1 MAYASFLIFDPFLC
15 PFSDRV
21 TAVSIA
27 ALVSCRF
34 VIYEDE
40 TEAAELTYRTA
51 GVYCYDS
58 SLKEKVQNFF
68 LGSVAM
74 FVRFAATFTVILGA
88 FAVFLVWKGIKKPHG
103 KYMYKSLGCL
113 VFWCVPGMFCT
124 LSLLQADFCWNYK
137 GFENN
142 CSLGWGGNCAIASG
156 CLYFA
161 ACIALCCVPQPNES
175 DDDEDGDDNKKPS
188 ATKGDEEAPE
198 VAPAAEK

>member
-1 MAYASFLIFDPFLC
+1 MHFLPSLL
-15 PFSDRV
+15 
-21 TAVSIA
+21 AVSIA

-34 VIYEDE
+34 VIYEDD

-68 LGSVAM
+68 LGSIAM
-74 FVRFAATFTVILGA
+74 FVRFAATFTVILGF
-88 FAVFLVWKGIKKPHG
+88 FATFLVWKGIKKPHG
-103 KYMYKSLGCL
+103 KCMYKSLGCL

-124 LSLLQADFCWNYK
+124 LSLLQSDFCWNYK

-142 CSLGWGGNCAIASG
+142 CSLGWGGNCAVASG

-161 ACIALCCVPQPNES
+161 ACIALCCVPQPKES
-175 DDDEDGDDNKKPS
+175 TNDEDDDKKPAS
-188 ATKGDEEAPE
+188 SKGDEEALE
-198 VAPAAEK
+198 EQAPKSEE